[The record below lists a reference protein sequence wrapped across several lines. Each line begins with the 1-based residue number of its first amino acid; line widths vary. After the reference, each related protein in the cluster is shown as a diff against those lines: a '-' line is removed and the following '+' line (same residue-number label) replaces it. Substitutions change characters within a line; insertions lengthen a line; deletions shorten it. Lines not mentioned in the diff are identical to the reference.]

1 MPTAFSMGNN
11 STRVIVVEDNPGLLE
26 DLVFQLS
33 HAGFAVRGA
42 GDGRQLDVLLHLED
56 CDILVL
62 DVNLPFESGFQIA
75 QRMRACGNHGVIMLT
90 ARDGI
95 DDKLQ
100 GLHDGADLY
109 LYKPIDRR
117 ELIACIHSLSRRMA
131 PQTIPAD
138 KHEGWQLDPA
148 LRVLI
153 APDRR
158 RLELTPQDVLTL
170 TLLLS
175 RPGQVCDRSEVV
187 ACLGMDFLN
196 TPNSRVN
203 MVMSRLRQKL
213 QSFDQSLR
221 IQTWRNEGYSF
232 VGPRFK

>member
-1 MPTAFSMGNN
+1 MPNVFSMGNN
-11 STRVIVVEDNPGLLE
+11 STRVIVVEDNSDLLE
-26 DLVFQLS
+26 DLVYQLN

-42 GDGRQLDVLLHLED
+42 GDGRQLDVLLHEED

-75 QRMRACGNHGVIMLT
+75 RRMRDSGNRGVIMLT

-100 GLHDGADLY
+100 GLHEGADLY
-109 LYKPIDRR
+109 LFKPIDRR
-117 ELIACIHSLSRRMA
+117 ELIACIHSLYRRLA
-131 PQTIPAD
+131 PQSINAKTY
-138 KHEGWQLDPA
+138 EGWQLDPA

-158 RLELTPQDVLTL
+158 RLELTPQDVQTL
-170 TLLLS
+170 SLLLS

-213 QSFDQSLR
+213 LSFDPSLR

-232 VGPRFK
+232 VGPGFK

>member
-1 MPTAFSMGNN
+1 MPNAFSIGNN
-11 STRVIVVEDNPGLLE
+11 STRVIVVEDTPGLLE
-26 DLVFQLS
+26 DLVYQLS

-42 GDGRQLDVLLHLED
+42 GDGRQLDVLLHQED

-75 QRMRACGNHGVIMLT
+75 RRMRASGNRGVIMLT
-90 ARDGI
+90 ARDGL

-109 LYKPIDRR
+109 LFKPIDRR
-117 ELIACIHSLSRRMA
+117 ELIACIHSLCRRLS
-131 PQTIPAD
+131 PQAITNNT
-138 KHEGWQLDPA
+138 HEDWQLDPA

-158 RLELTPQDVLTL
+158 RLELTPQDVQALS
-170 TLLLS
+170 LLLS
-175 RPGQVCDRSEVV
+175 RPGQVCDRLEVV
-187 ACLGMDFLN
+187 ACLGIDFL
-196 TPNSRVN
+196 TAPNPRVN

-213 QSFDQSLR
+213 QSFDKSLR

>member
-1 MPTAFSMGNN
+1 MPNAFLLGSN
-11 STRVIVVEDNPGLLE
+11 SARVIVVEDNSDLLE
-26 DLVFQLS
+26 DLLYQLN

-42 GDGRQLDVLLHLED
+42 GDGRQLDVLLHEED

-75 QRMRACGNHGVIMLT
+75 RRMRDSGNRGVIMLT

-100 GLHDGADLY
+100 GLHEGADLY
-109 LYKPIDRR
+109 LFKPIDRR
-117 ELIACIHSLSRRMA
+117 ELIACIHSLYRRLA
-131 PQTIPAD
+131 PQSINAD
-138 KHEGWQLDPA
+138 TNEGWQLDPA

-158 RLELTPQDVLTL
+158 RLELTPQDVQTL
-170 TLLLS
+170 SLLLS

-213 QSFDQSLR
+213 LSFDPSLR

-232 VGPRFK
+232 VGPGFK